1 MSPEREQAIGVFDS
15 GIGGLT
21 VVRALVQAL
30 PRERIVYFGDTARL
44 PYGSKS
50 KETVIKFSIQNV
62 EFLLEH
68 KVKMVV
74 AACNT
79 SSAHALDEL
88 EKRFPMPFIGV
99 IAPGAA
105 AAARA
110 TRNNRIGVIGTS
122 GTIASG
128 AYERA
133 IRKAKPRALVYGQA
147 CPLFVPLAEEGWH
160 EGPVAEMVA
169 GEYLRPLKETGVD
182 SLVLGCTHYPVL
194 AGVLRKVMGE
204 GVKLVDSATE
214 TARATQRL
222 LEEKGLS
229 NPSDEKPHH
238 TFFVSDRPLKFSEIA
253 ERFLGEPLETCL
265 TVSVDGL

>member
-1 MSPEREQAIGVFDS
+1 
-15 GIGGLT
+15 
-21 VVRALVQAL
+21 
-30 PRERIVYFGDTARL
+30 
-44 PYGSKS
+44 
-50 KETVIKFSIQNV
+50 
-62 EFLLEH
+62 
-68 KVKMVV
+68 
-74 AACNT
+74 
-79 SSAHALDEL
+79 
-88 EKRFPMPFIGV
+88 
-99 IAPGAA
+99 
-105 AAARA
+105 
-110 TRNNRIGVIGTS
+110 
-122 GTIASG
+122 
-128 AYERA
+128 
-133 IRKAKPRALVYGQA
+133 
-147 CPLFVPLAEEGWH
+147 LAEEGWH